1 METTL
6 QRNSLFQKYNMQ
18 ATLARG
24 IKWGLIGGLAGTLG
38 MELVLMGALT
48 AVGMPPLTCLSFIGD
63 TVAHLWANF
72 GIHLVG
78 GVPMCLAAQYLI
90 GSLFGVIFGTMLS
103 KISALHI
110 YSLKKGVLL
119 AVVYAEIISQPLLAM
134 TTILLKMTAK
144 DTLLWYSASFV
155 MHFLY
160 GVVLGAIISCGFR
173 SVLTNHWKECAN
185 TGRKNQLPEERKA
198 Q

>member
-1 METTL
+1 
-6 QRNSLFQKYNMQ
+6 
-18 ATLARG
+18 
-24 IKWGLIGGLAGTLG
+24 
-38 MELVLMGALT
+38 
-48 AVGMPPLTCLSFIGD
+48 
-63 TVAHLWANF
+63 
-72 GIHLVG
+72 
-78 GVPMCLAAQYLI
+78 
-90 GSLFGVIFGTMLS
+90 MLS

-110 YSLKKGVLL
+110 YSLKKCILL

-144 DTLLWYSASFV
+144 DTLLWFSASFV

-173 SVLTNHWKECAN
+173 SVLANHWRGCTN
-185 TGRKNQLPEERKA
+185 TGQKDQLPDERKA